1 MEIFVNLG
9 AILLVILA
17 VFLFIWISNLLV
29 VIGGTQFGI
38 VERRYIG
45 RKLPS
50 DRVIAQS
57 GEVGMQARTIGPG
70 IHIFFPFLY
79 AVAKQNFIIIQE
91 DSIGLV
97 ESIDGM
103 PLSSGHIFGRSVAG
117 HNFYQDAEAFLKN
130 GGQKGP
136 QTDYLPPGN
145 YRINTRLFKI
155 TLVGSINI
163 PENAIG
169 IVEAADGDAIP
180 AGNIFARSVP
190 GHNFYQDAES
200 FLKSG
205 GQKGPQTDFIPPGT
219 YRINTKFFTVTL
231 EPITNIPQGSIGFIT
246 STDGAPIDAGRL
258 LARSVSGHNNFQDG
272 TAFLSSGGQKGP
284 QLDILLPGKYRI
296 NTRMFLITE
305 HPAVVINSGSVGLVT
320 ANDGEPLPPNEL
332 IANSVSG
339 HDSYQ
344 NAFAFLQNRGQRGPQ
359 LDVLPPGKYYIN
371 PYMFTVDL
379 DSAAVVNQGEV
390 SVIISNV
397 GKKPDQSAAVGEPEL
412 GGDRIES
419 YVVEKGYRGIQL
431 DVVGPGTYYINKR
444 AYIPIIVKTTNITI
458 DWDDETSAGGFNPL
472 SVTSKDGFIIKVGVK
487 VVIRVQPEQAPYMVA
502 RIGSIDNLVMNVIHP
517 LIDSSFRNQASSTE
531 AMKFLQDRHEQQ
543 EKALERA
550 QTELEKY
557 HVEVLS
563 VLICQ
568 IQIPEALMETQT
580 NKVIAAQQQ
589 DMYAQQREAEVKRI
603 DMERTRAQANK
614 QGEIVSAEVGVKVAE
629 QDKIKTITIAEG
641 NSSRV
646 KLEGQGEAE
655 KILSIG
661 KATAEAY
668 DLTRTAIGP
677 ESVALIELMKLIA
690 SGNIKITPDIVA
702 GGDSSSLINILM
714 AKMLGR
720 NQISLI
726 ARDEAASANE
736 GNKS

>member
-1 MEIFVNLG
+1 MGIYITIGLVLFGV
-9 AILLVILA
+9 ILLILLTW
-17 VFLFIWISNLLV
+17 VSNLLV

-38 VERRYIG
+38 VERKYIG
-45 RKLPS
+45 RQLPS
-50 DRVIAQS
+50 DRVIAQN
-57 GEVGMQARTIGPG
+57 GEVGIQARTIGPG
-70 IHIFFPFLY
+70 IHVFFPFLFS
-79 AVAKQNFIIIQE
+79 VLKQEFIIIQE
-91 DSIGLV
+91 DSMGLV

-103 PLSSGHIFGRSVAG
+103 PLTSGHIFGRSVNGHNFYQDAEAFLRSGGQKGPQADYIPPGTYRINTRLFNITMVQALNIPEDMIGIVEASDGEAIPAGNIFARSVAG
-117 HNFYQDAEAFLKN
+117 HNFYQDAE
-130 GGQKGP
+130 
-136 QTDYLPPGN
+136 
-145 YRINTRLFKI
+145 I
-155 TLVGSINI
+155 
-163 PENAIG
+163 
-169 IVEAADGDAIP
+169 
-180 AGNIFARSVP
+180 
-190 GHNFYQDAES
+190 

-219 YRINTKFFTVTL
+219 YRINTKFFNVSL
-231 EPITNIPQGSIGFIT
+231 EPITSIPQGSIGVVT
-246 STDGAPIDAGRL
+246 ATDGAPIDAGRL
-258 LARSVSGHNNFQDG
+258 LARAVAGHNSFQDG
-272 TAFLSSGGQKGP
+272 TAFLSQGGQKGP

-296 NTRMFLITE
+296 NTRMFRVTE
-305 HPAVVINSGSVGLVT
+305 HAAIVINSGSVGLVT
-320 ANDGEPLPPNEL
+320 ANDGESLPPNEL
-332 IANSVSG
+332 IANSVPG

-344 NAFAFLQNRGQRGPQ
+344 NASAFLQSSGQRGPQ
-359 LDVLPPGKYYIN
+359 LDVLPPGKYYVN

-379 DSAAVVNQGEV
+379 DSAAIVNQGEV
-390 SVIISNV
+390 AVIISNV
-397 GKKPDQSAAVGEPEL
+397 GKKPEQSAAVGDPNL
-412 GGDRIES
+412 AGDKIES

-444 AYIPIIVKTTNITI
+444 AYIPIIVKTTNTTI
-458 DWDDETSAGGFNPL
+458 DWDDESSVGSFNPL
-472 SVTSKDGFIIKVGVK
+472 NVTSKDGFIIKVGVK

-502 RIGSIDNLVMNVIHP
+502 RIGSIDNLVKNVIHP

-614 QGEIVSAEVGVKVAE
+614 QGEIVTAEIGVKVAE
-629 QDKIKTITIAEG
+629 QEKIKTITIAEG

-655 KILSIG
+655 KILAIG
-661 KATAEAY
+661 KSTAEAY
-668 DLTRTAIGP
+668 DLTRGAIGP

-702 GGDSSSLINILM
+702 GGDSGSILNILL
-714 AKMLGR
+714 AKMLDRKQFPFLSHG
-720 NQISLI
+720 
-726 ARDEAASANE
+726 EAASMNE
-736 GNKS
+736 SK

>member
-1 MEIFVNLG
+1 MGTLISIGLVLLG
-9 AILLVILA
+9 IVLLILFTWV
-17 VFLFIWISNLLV
+17 SNLLV

-38 VERRYIG
+38 VERKYIG

-57 GEVGMQARTIGPG
+57 GEVGVQARTIGPG

-79 AVAKQNFIIIQE
+79 SVLKQSFIVIEE

-97 ESIDGM
+97 ESIDGA
-103 PLSSGHIFGRSVAG
+103 PLTAGHIFGRSVEG
-117 HNFYQDAEAFLKN
+117 HNFYQDGEAFLSN

-136 QTDYLPPGN
+136 QTDYLPPGTF
-145 YRINTRLFKI
+145 RINTRLFKI
-155 TLVGSINI
+155 TMVQAINI
-163 PENAIG
+163 SEDQIG
-169 IVEAADGDAIP
+169 IVEAADGEAIP
-180 AGNIFARSVP
+180 AGNIFARSVA
-190 GHNFYQDAES
+190 GHNFYQDAEV

-219 YRINTKFFTVTL
+219 YRINTKFFNVSL
-231 EPITNIPQGSIGFIT
+231 EPNTNIPQGSIGFVT
-246 STDGAPIDAGRL
+246 STDGVPIDAGRL
-258 LARSVSGHNNFQDG
+258 LARSVTDHSNFQNG
-272 TAFLSSGGQKGP
+272 TAFLLNGGQKGP

-296 NTRMFLITE
+296 NTRMFQVIE
-305 HPAVVINSGSVGLVT
+305 HPAIVINSGSVGLVT

-344 NAFAFLQNRGQRGPQ
+344 NASAFLENHGQRGPQ
-359 LDVLPPGKYYIN
+359 LDILPPGKYYIN

-397 GKKPDQSAAVGEPEL
+397 GKKPEQSAAVGDPNL
-412 GGDRIES
+412 AGDKIES

-458 DWDDETSAGGFNPL
+458 DWDDESSAGSFNPL
-472 SVTSKDGFIIKVGVK
+472 NVTSKDGFIIKVGVK

-502 RIGSIDNLVMNVIHP
+502 RIGSIDNLVKNVIHP

-614 QGEIVSAEVGVKVAE
+614 QGDIVAAEIGVKVAE
-629 QDKIKTITIAEG
+629 QEKIKTVTIAEG

-655 KILSIG
+655 KILAIG
-661 KATAEAY
+661 KSTAEAY
-668 DLTRTAIGP
+668 DLTRAAIGP

-702 GGDSSSLINILM
+702 GGDSGSLLNILL
-714 AKMLGR
+714 AKTLNR
-720 NQISLI
+720 NQFNIL
-726 ARDEAASANE
+726 ANAEAAAANE
-736 GNKS
+736 TK

>member
-1 MEIFVNLG
+1 MGIYLNVALVLLG
-9 AILLVILA
+9 ILFLV
-17 VFLFIWISNLLV
+17 LFTWVSNLLV

-38 VERRYIG
+38 VERKYIG

-50 DRVIAQS
+50 DRVIAQNR
-57 GEVGMQARTIGPG
+57 EVGVQARTIGPG
-70 IHIFFPFLY
+70 IHVFFPFLFS
-79 AVAKQNFIIIQE
+79 VLKQNFIVIQE

-103 PLSSGHIFGRSVAG
+103 PLTAGHIFGRSVEGHNFYQDGEAFLRNGGQKGPQSDYVPPGTYRINTRLFKITLVRALSIPEDAIGIVEASDGEAIPAGNIFARSVAG
-117 HNFYQDAEAFLKN
+117 HNFYQDAEM
-130 GGQKGP
+130 
-136 QTDYLPPGN
+136 
-145 YRINTRLFKI
+145 
-155 TLVGSINI
+155 
-163 PENAIG
+163 
-169 IVEAADGDAIP
+169 
-180 AGNIFARSVP
+180 
-190 GHNFYQDAES
+190 

-219 YRINTKFFTVTL
+219 YRINTKFFNVTL
-231 EPITNIPQGSIGFIT
+231 EPITSIPQSRIGVVT
-246 STDGAPIDAGRL
+246 ATDGAPIDAGRL
-258 LARSVSGHNNFQDG
+258 LARAVTEHNNYQDG
-272 TAFLSSGGQKGP
+272 TVFLLNGGQKGP

-296 NTRMFLITE
+296 NTRMFQVTE
-305 HPAVVINSGSVGLVT
+305 HPAVLINSGSVGLVT

-332 IANSVSG
+332 IANSVTG

-344 NAFAFLQNRGQRGPQ
+344 NASAFLNNKGQRGPQ
-359 LDVLPPGKYYIN
+359 LDVLPPGTYYIN
-371 PYMFTVDL
+371 PYMFTVDQ
-379 DSAAVVNQGEV
+379 DSAAIVNEGEV
-390 SVIISNV
+390 AVIISNV
-397 GKKPDQSAAVGEPEL
+397 GKKPELSAAVGEPSIT
-412 GGDRIES
+412 GDKIES

-458 DWDDETSAGGFNPL
+458 DWDDESAIGSFNPL
-472 SVTSKDGFIIKVGVK
+472 NVTSKDGFIIKVGVK

-502 RIGSIDNLVMNVIHP
+502 RIGSIDNLVKNVIHP

-543 EKALERA
+543 EKALDRA

-614 QGEIVSAEVGVKVAE
+614 QGEIVAAEIGVKVAE
-629 QDKIKTITIAEG
+629 QEKIKTITIAEG

-655 KILSIG
+655 KILAIG
-661 KATAEAY
+661 KSTAEAY
-668 DLTRTAIGP
+668 DLTREAIGP

-690 SGNIKITPDIVA
+690 TGNIKITPDIVA
-702 GGDSSSLINILM
+702 GGDAGSLLNIML
-714 AKMLGR
+714 AKMLDR
-720 NQISLI
+720 NRIPLL
-726 ARDEAASANE
+726 AKAEAASTSDS
-736 GNKS
+736 K

>member
-1 MEIFVNLG
+1 MGTLISIGLVLLG
-9 AILLVILA
+9 IILLILFTW
-17 VFLFIWISNLLV
+17 VSNLLV

-38 VERRYIG
+38 VERKYIG

-57 GEVGMQARTIGPG
+57 GEVGVQARTIGPG

-79 AVAKQNFIIIQE
+79 SVLKQSFIVIEE

-97 ESIDGM
+97 ESIDGA
-103 PLSSGHIFGRSVAG
+103 PLTAGHIFGRSVEG
-117 HNFYQDAEAFLKN
+117 HNFYQDGETFLGN

-136 QTDYLPPGN
+136 QTDYLPPGTF
-145 YRINTRLFKI
+145 RINTRLFKI
-155 TLVGSINI
+155 TKVQAINI
-163 PENAIG
+163 SEDEIG
-169 IVEAADGDAIP
+169 IVEAADGEAIP
-180 AGNIFARSVP
+180 AGNIFARSVA
-190 GHNFYQDAES
+190 GHNFYQDAEV

-219 YRINTKFFTVTL
+219 YRINTKFFNVSL
-231 EPITNIPQGSIGFIT
+231 EPNTNIPQGSIGFVT
-246 STDGAPIDAGRL
+246 STDGVPIDAGRL
-258 LARSVSGHNNFQDG
+258 LARSVSDHNNFQNG
-272 TAFLSSGGQKGP
+272 TAFLLNGGQKGP

-296 NTRMFLITE
+296 NTRMFQVIE
-305 HPAVVINSGSVGLVT
+305 HPAIVINSGSVGLVT

-344 NAFAFLQNRGQRGPQ
+344 NASAFLANHGQRGPQ
-359 LDVLPPGKYYIN
+359 LDILPPGKYYVN

-379 DSAAVVNQGEV
+379 DSAAVVNEGEV
-390 SVIISNV
+390 AVIISNV
-397 GKKPDQSAAVGEPEL
+397 GKKPEQSAAVGDPNL
-412 GGDRIES
+412 AGDKIES

-458 DWDDETSAGGFNPL
+458 DWDDETSVGSFNPL
-472 SVTSKDGFIIKVGVK
+472 NVTSKDGFIIKVGVK

-502 RIGSIDNLVMNVIHP
+502 RIGSIDNLVKNVIHP

-614 QGEIVSAEVGVKVAE
+614 QGDIVAAEIGVKVAE
-629 QDKIKTITIAEG
+629 QEKIKTITIAEG

-655 KILSIG
+655 KILAIG
-661 KATAEAY
+661 KSTAEAY
-668 DLTRTAIGP
+668 DLTRAAIGP

-702 GGDSSSLINILM
+702 GGDSGSLLNILL
-714 AKMLGR
+714 AKTLNR
-720 NQISLI
+720 NQFNILTN
-726 ARDEAASANE
+726 AEAAAANE
-736 GNKS
+736 TK

>member
-1 MEIFVNLG
+1 MNITYGLILVGVVLF
-9 AILLVILA
+9 ILLA
-17 VFLFIWISNLLV
+17 RASNLLV
-29 VIGGTQFGI
+29 VIGGTQFGT
-38 VERRYIG
+38 VERKYIG
-45 RKLPS
+45 HQLPS
-50 DRVIAQS
+50 DRVIAQK
-57 GEVGMQARTIGPG
+57 GEVGVQARTIGPG
-70 IHIFFPFLY
+70 IHVFFPYLFSVL
-79 AVAKQNFIIIQE
+79 KQNFIIIQE

-103 PLSSGHIFGRSVAG
+103 PLTSGHIFGRSVDG
-117 HNFYQDAEAFLKN
+117 HNFYQDAEAFLRN

-136 QTDYLPPGN
+136 QSDYIPPGT
-145 YRINTRLFKI
+145 YRINTRLFKV
-155 TLVGSINI
+155 TMVQAINI

-169 IVEAADGDAIP
+169 IVEAADGEAIP
-180 AGNIFARSVP
+180 AGNIFARSVA
-190 GHNFYQDAES
+190 GHNFYQDAEI

-219 YRINTKFFTVTL
+219 YRINTKFFNVTL
-231 EPITNIPQGSIGFIT
+231 EPITSIPQGSIGVVT
-246 STDGAPIDAGRL
+246 ATDGAPIDAGRL
-258 LARSVSGHNNFQDG
+258 LARAVVGHNSFQDG
-272 TAFLSSGGQKGP
+272 TAFLSNGGQKGP

-296 NTRMFLITE
+296 NTRMFQVTE
-305 HPAVVINSGSVGLVT
+305 HAAIVINSGNVGLVT

-344 NAFAFLQNRGQRGPQ
+344 NAASFLHSIGQRGPQ
-359 LDVLPPGKYYIN
+359 LDVLSPGKYYVN

-379 DSAAVVNQGEV
+379 DTAAVVNQGEV
-390 SVIISNV
+390 AVIISNV
-397 GKKPDQSAAVGEPEL
+397 GKKPEQSAAVGDPNPS
-412 GGDRIES
+412 GDKIES

-431 DVVGPGTYYINKR
+431 DVVGPGTYYVNKR

-458 DWDDETSAGGFNPL
+458 DWDDESTVGSFNPL
-472 SVTSKDGFIIKVGVK
+472 NVTSKDGFIIKVGVK
-487 VVIRVQPEQAPYMVA
+487 VVIRVQPAQAPYMVA
-502 RIGSIDNLVMNVIHP
+502 RIGSIDNLVKNVIHP

-614 QGEIVSAEVGVKVAE
+614 QGEIVTAEIGVKVAE
-629 QDKIKTITIAEG
+629 QEKIKTITIAEG

-655 KILSIG
+655 KILAIG
-661 KATAEAY
+661 KSTAEAY
-668 DLTRTAIGP
+668 DLTREAIGP

-702 GGDSSSLINILM
+702 GGDSGSLLNILL
-714 AKMLGR
+714 AKMLDR
-720 NQISLI
+720 NQLSFLS
-726 ARDEAASANE
+726 RVEAASTNVT
-736 GNKS
+736 K